1 MTAQPE
7 WCDVALSELLDFR
20 NGINFLRSSTG
31 AEVRILGVG
40 DFGDNESID
49 DFSTLK
55 TVTVSSELAHD
66 DLLEENDLVF
76 VRSNGNRALVGR
88 CALIRGI
95 AERVTFSGFTIRGRL
110 KSDQADPVFLSKVLR
125 SDLFA
130 KHLRLHGGGSSISN
144 LSQGVLAEF
153 SFSLPPLPEQRK
165 IAEILRAWDDAIEG
179 LQQLRKSQ
187 TARREAMI
195 SKLLFGGGHPH
206 GTTWARTAR
215 DWTIRPIGDLAKE
228 AGARNAGLSAEAVLT
243 CSKHLGF
250 VRSEDYFGRTVH
262 SKDLSNYKLVHRDE
276 FAFPSNHVEE
286 GSIGLQNVVDT
297 GAVSP
302 IYTVFVFN
310 RELIDPRFAYLVLKS
325 QHYTHMFRVSTSATV
340 DRRGSLRWPEF
351 SRLPFP
357 VPPMRMQERIVEVAK
372 DFDDD
377 LARTSTLIALY
388 RDQKRGL
395 MQKLLTGEIRVTGN
409 VAASLR
415 GASVV

>member
-1 MTAQPE
+1 MADVIASIRAGVSLNGVERTAATDE
-7 WCDVALSELLDFR
+7 FAVLK
-20 NGINFLRSSTG
+20 TG
-31 AEVRILGVG
+31 AVLKERFDPTQYKVVSASATSRLRTPVTAGTIIICRKNSEEAVG
-40 DFGDNESID
+40 GSVLIDKDFPNLYLS
-49 DFSTLK
+49 
-55 TVTVSSELAHD
+55 
-66 DLLEENDLVF
+66 DLLWE
-76 VRSNGNRALVGR
+76 
-88 CALIRGI
+88 
-95 AERVTFSGFTIRGRL
+95 
-110 KSDQADPVFLSKVLR
+110 LR
-125 SDLFA
+125 P
-130 KHLRLHGGGSSISN
+130 
-144 LSQGVLAEF
+144 SQGVDVRWLAYTLQSPEARARIRIA
-153 SFSLPPLPEQRK
+153 STGTQSTMKNISRDRLLGLAAVVPPLVEQRK

-215 DWTIRPIGDLAKE
+215 DWTIRPIGDIAKE

-388 RDQKRGL
+388 RDQKRVL